1 MIYLGLSSGLPV
13 EQNQNFQCQNSD
25 SDLTFELIKG
35 YHQLSAGQL
44 LERGVIEVN
53 KKDLNTIQLCI
64 EACRQNPQCHS
75 LNYQQDAGCVLF
87 KTSASLNFSLH
98 GAGI

>member
-1 MIYLGLSSGLPV
+1 MIYLGPSSGLPV
-13 EQNQNFQCQNSD
+13 EPNLNFQCQNSD

-35 YHQLSAGQL
+35 YHQLSTGNL
-44 LERGVIEVN
+44 LEGGVIEVN

-64 EACRQNPQCHS
+64 EACRQNPECHS
-75 LNYQQDAGCVLF
+75 LNFQQDAGCVLL
-87 KTSASLNFSLH
+87 KTNVSLNFSLH